1 VRSIKRTAEV
11 VPEER
16 LIAEEKRSGSGSSE
30 VVAERVRG
38 VPLQLDPFNPERKL
52 RVCDL
57 NFIHRWVSYIDY
69 AEQSR
74 SLKGCKEPHTSTI
87 RAQ

>member
-1 VRSIKRTAEV
+1 M
-11 VPEER
+11 R
-16 LIAEEKRSGSGSSE
+16 LYLRQSVILVNAVQLFESTR
-30 VVAERVRG
+30 
-38 VPLQLDPFNPERKL
+38 LDPFNPKRKL

-69 AEQSR
+69 AEQSG
-74 SLKGCKEPHTSTI
+74 SLKGCEEPHTSTI